1 MMKDLLNLL
10 AGTFAVLT
18 VMSTIGIFLSAGID
32 TNMSIYMLIAF
43 VVSAFFATVFLYISD
58 YIEKLERKADINR
71 WSRIR

>member
-1 MMKDLLNLL
+1 MKDLLNLL
-10 AGTFAVLT
+10 AGTFAVRT
-18 VMSTIGIFLSAGID
+18 VMSTSSIFLSAGID

>member
-1 MMKDLLNLL
+1 MKDLLNLL